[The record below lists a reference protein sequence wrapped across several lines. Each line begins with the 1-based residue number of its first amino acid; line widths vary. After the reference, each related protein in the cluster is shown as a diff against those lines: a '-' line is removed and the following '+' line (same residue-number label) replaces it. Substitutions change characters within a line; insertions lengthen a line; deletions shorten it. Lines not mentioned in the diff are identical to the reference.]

1 MNTFPYSR
9 KKIPYVYSRGIIV
22 SIIIALAAQFLS
34 DHYTVPSMLL
44 ALLIGLSIHF
54 IYDEKACKSGI
65 DFTSDVLL
73 KIGVSLLGFRLS
85 FERLSELGPHFI
97 LSTILL
103 TITTLLCGLA
113 LSYLFG
119 RKMAFGF
126 LAGGSVAICG
136 VSAAIAIASV
146 LPPKPG
152 RDRDVSIV
160 IIGVTVLSTIAMIFY
175 PILFS
180 ALGMSNN
187 QAGFLIGT
195 TIHDVAQVIG
205 AGYSVS
211 QETGTTATFVKMIR
225 VSLLPVV
232 LFVTMISF
240 KGSQTKRLNLPW
252 FLILFAVAVLI
263 NNSFNLSNFITH
275 LIASISNWLLLIAI
289 AAIGIKTNLSSIRSV
304 GISYSAILLLT
315 TIALLLSSLAVI
327 RILSILNVL

>member
-1 MNTFPYSR
+1 MTNLTYLS
-9 KKIPYVYSRGIIV
+9 KKIPHGYLRGIIV
-22 SIIIALAAQFLS
+22 SIIIALAAQFLA

-54 IYDEKACKSGI
+54 IYEEKECKSGI
-65 DFTSDVLL
+65 DFTSNILL
-73 KIGVSLLGFRLS
+73 KMGVSLLGFRLS
-85 FERLSELGPHFI
+85 FERLSELGPPFI
-97 LSTILL
+97 LSTVLL
-103 TITTLLCGLA
+103 TITTLMCGLV
-113 LSYLFG
+113 LSYVFG

-136 VSAAIAIASV
+136 ASAAIAIASV

-152 RDRDVSIV
+152 RDRDVLIV
-160 IIGVTVLSTIAMIFY
+160 IIGVTVLSTIAMIVY
-175 PILFS
+175 PILFT

-225 VSLLPVV
+225 VSLLPIF
-232 LFVTMISF
+232 LFVTMMSF
-240 KGSQTKRLNLPW
+240 RDSQTKRLTLPW
-252 FLILFAVAVLI
+252 FLVLFVIAVLI
-263 NNSFNLSNFITH
+263 NNFFNLPTILTNS
-275 LIASISNWLLLIAI
+275 IASVSNWLLLISI

-304 GISYSAILLLT
+304 GIGYSVILILT
-315 TIALLLSSLAVI
+315 TITLLLSSLAAIKVLD
-327 RILSILNVL
+327 IL

>member
-1 MNTFPYSR
+1 MKTLTYLSKTLPY
-9 KKIPYVYSRGIIV
+9 IYSRGIIV

-54 IYDEKACKSGI
+54 IYDEKKCKSGI
-65 DFTSDVLL
+65 DFTANVLL
-73 KIGVSLLGFRLS
+73 KMGVSLLGFRLS
-85 FERLSELGPHFI
+85 FERLSELGLPFI
-97 LSTILL
+97 LSTVLL
-103 TITTLLCGLA
+103 TITTLICGLI
-113 LSYLFG
+113 LSYMFG

-136 VSAAIAIASV
+136 ASAAIAIASV

-152 RDRDVSIV
+152 RDRDVLIV

-205 AGYSVS
+205 AGYSIS
-211 QETGTTATFVKMIR
+211 QETGTTATFIKMIR
-225 VSLLPVV
+225 VSLLPIF

-240 KGSQTKRLNLPW
+240 RGSQTKRLTLPW
-252 FLILFAVAVLI
+252 FLVLFVIAVLI
-263 NNSFNLSNFITH
+263 NNFFNLPAIVTNS
-275 LIASISNWLLLIAI
+275 IASISNWFLLISI

-304 GISYSAILLLT
+304 SIGYSAILILT
-315 TIALLLSSLAVI
+315 TIILLLSSLFI
-327 RILSILNVL
+327 INILDIL